1 MDYMLLLNLH
11 SGWRY
16 IVLLM
21 LIVSIVLLLIGWLR
35 GGEWNKL
42 VNGFSMFTP
51 IVIDIQLLL
60 GLVLWFTR
68 PNVMG
73 ASRAGGNI
81 LEHFITMLIAV
92 VLGHIAAVRIKK
104 AADDGTKFQNGAIYF
119 ILTGLVVALGV
130 VRVAGGL
137 LAAG

>member
-1 MDYMLLLNLH
+1 MDYLFLLHLH

-21 LIVSIVLLLIGWLR
+21 LLVSTVLLLVGWLT
-35 GGEWNKL
+35 GGKWNKL

-60 GLVLWFTR
+60 GLVLWFGR

-73 ASRAGGNI
+73 DSRFGGNI
-81 LEHFITMLIAV
+81 LEHVMTMLIAV
-92 VLGHIAAVRIKK
+92 VLGHVAAVRIKR
-104 AADDGTKFQNGAIYF
+104 AVDDGTKFQNGAIYF
-119 ILTGLVVALGV
+119 VLTGLVVSFAVARVTGV
-130 VRVAGGL
+130 L
-137 LAAG
+137 